1 MRRLGQVKRQ
11 MAKRF
16 LLFLL
21 FLFAVVIGSFHGATA
36 QETETKIRV
45 EVDMV
50 QLNVAVMDR
59 KGNYVTGLRPS
70 DFEVSRMAS
79 RKRSPPS
86 PRAMSRRDR

>member
-1 MRRLGQVKRQ
+1 

-21 FLFAVVIGSFHGATA
+21 LVVVVLAGSINRAPA
-36 QETETKIRV
+36 QETDSETKIHV

-59 KGNYVTGLRPS
+59 KGNYVP
-70 DFEVSRMAS
+70 DCD
-79 RKRSPPS
+79 
-86 PRAMSRRDR
+86 PRILW